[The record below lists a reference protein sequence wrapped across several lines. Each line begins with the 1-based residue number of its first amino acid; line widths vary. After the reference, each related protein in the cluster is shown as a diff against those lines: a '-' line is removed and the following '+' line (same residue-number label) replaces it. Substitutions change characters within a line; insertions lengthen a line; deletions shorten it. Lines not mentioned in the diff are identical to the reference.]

1 MDFDSHLFQNQNQNL
16 LYFPQ
21 NSYFNNFSWEL
32 ENFDNFFIEDIN
44 FNNQSQT
51 QTQTHT
57 NESISSSLSST
68 ESNSLVSVLSNE
80 SIEVSSN
87 TTYTQLIKET
97 QTSSPSPLPLPPPQI
112 KESNKRTFRGVRTR
126 PWGKFAAEIR
136 DSTRKGVRVWIG
148 TFDTAEAAAL
158 AYDQAAFS
166 TRGSLAVLNF
176 PEEVVRESLKEM
188 SRNSKPLEEGTSP
201 VLALKRKHIIR
212 KKSNKVS
219 KKKIKSEQQIQIQKE
234 TKNANVNS
242 QNVFVF
248 EDLGAEYL
256 EQLLSLTS

>member
-1 MDFDSHLFQNQNQNL
+1 MDFDSLLFQNQNQNL

-21 NSYFNNFSWEL
+21 NSYSNNFSWEL
-32 ENFDNFFIEDIN
+32 ENFNSFFSDDID
-44 FNNQSQT
+44 FNNES
-51 QTQTHT
+51 HT
-57 NESISSSLSST
+57 NESFSSSLSSA

-87 TTYTQLIKET
+87 TTYTQLIKQT
-97 QTSSPSPLPLPPPQI
+97 QTSSLSPSPPQI
-112 KESNKRTFRGVRTR
+112 KESNKRAYRGVRTR

-219 KKKIKSEQQIQIQKE
+219 KKKIKSEEQIKIQIE
-234 TKNANVNS
+234 TKNANINS

>member
-1 MDFDSHLFQNQNQNL
+1 MDFGSHLFQNQNQNL

-21 NSYFNNFSWEL
+21 NSYSNNFSWEL
-32 ENFDNFFIEDIN
+32 EDFVNFFNDDIN
-44 FNNQSQT
+44 SNNESQT
-51 QTQTHT
+51 LTQTRT
-57 NESISSSLSST
+57 NESLSSSLSSA
-68 ESNSLVSVLSNE
+68 ESNSMVSVLSNE

-87 TTYTQLIKET
+87 TTYTQVIKQT
-97 QTSSPSPLPLPPPQI
+97 QRSSSLPPPPMI
-112 KESNKRTFRGVRTR
+112 KESNKRAFRGVRRR

-219 KKKIKSEQQIQIQKE
+219 KKKIKSEEQIQIQIE
-234 TKNANVNS
+234 TQNGNINS